1 MKWRNHSSV
10 LDIIAVHENRER
22 FTFSSAIVADVA
34 KEMNIVNSSKALE
47 EAYFPVK
54 LLRDKKEFFSA
65 YIAKYFSNSL
75 RSAKFPNCLK
85 LASITPVFKTNTRRS
100 KNNYRPVSVSL
111 VILK

>member
-34 KEMNIVNSSKALE
+34 KEMNIVNSSKALQ

-54 LLRDKKEFFSA
+54 LLKDKKEFF
-65 YIAKYFSNSL
+65 FS
-75 RSAKFPNCLK
+75 
-85 LASITPVFKTNTRRS
+85 IYS
-100 KNNYRPVSVSL
+100 K
-111 VILK
+111 IF

>member
-34 KEMNIVNSSKALE
+34 KEMNIVNSSKALL

-54 LLRDKKEFFSA
+54 LLKDKKEFFSA

-85 LASITPVFKTNTRRS
+85 LASITPVFKKNARRS

-111 VILK
+111 IILK